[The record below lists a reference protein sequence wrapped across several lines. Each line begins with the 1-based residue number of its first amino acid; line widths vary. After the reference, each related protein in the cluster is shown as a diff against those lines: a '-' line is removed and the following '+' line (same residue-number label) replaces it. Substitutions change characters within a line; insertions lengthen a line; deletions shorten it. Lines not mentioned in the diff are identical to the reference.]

1 MRKDILD
8 LAISLDGFIEG
19 PNNEIEWR
27 RKNKKCLNFLRH
39 FYLIF
44 YMLFSYLIIQRF
56 RILC

>member
-19 PNNEIEWR
+19 SNGEIDWS

-39 FYLIF
+39 LHLIL